1 MPLHDG
7 LYGLLVITI
16 LSTRHVCTIMIFDAH
31 MRMEDDGCI
40 ATIILFKN
48 YGQPHSKFQN
58 NIEIRSVFKELSG
71 W

>member
-1 MPLHDG
+1 
-7 LYGLLVITI
+7 
-16 LSTRHVCTIMIFDAH
+16 MIFDAH